1 MIDDKYNLVPI
12 NEKSMENAASV
23 FQDRMVYTLL
33 GIESK
38 QVFIVIYDIIIIN
51 CCTKL
56 YHHSNHLLQLS
67 LFTTKS
73 VLSHSVC

>member
-38 QVFIVIYDIIIIN
+38 QLFIVVYDVININ
-51 CCTKL
+51 CCEL
-56 YHHSNHLLQLS
+56 YHHGNHLLQLS
-67 LFTTKS
+67 LFTTKF
-73 VLSHSVC
+73 VCSHSVC

>member
-38 QVFIVIYDIIIIN
+38 QLFIVIYDVIKIN
-51 CCTKL
+51 CCEL
-56 YHHSNHLLQLS
+56 YHHSNHLFQL
-67 LFTTKS
+67 
-73 VLSHSVC
+73 